1 MLDIL
6 DICDL
11 IVCWDGLTSHLHVLG
26 HDEFG
31 RLMKVLVPVKLLN
44 ILQVVVACSV
54 VVVLVLPYLEL
65 GRPIQSDALDTNF
78 NMRVKSQLHSNTST
92 ILISCLCRS

>member
-1 MLDIL
+1 MLDFL

-11 IVCWDGLTSHLHVLG
+11 IVCRDGLTWHLHVLG

-31 RLMKVLVPVKLLN
+31 RLMKVLVPVTLLN

-54 VVVLVLPYLEL
+54 FVVLVLPYLEL
-65 GRPIQSDALDTNF
+65 GRPAYLSE
-78 NMRVKSQLHSNTST
+78 K
-92 ILISCLCRS
+92 